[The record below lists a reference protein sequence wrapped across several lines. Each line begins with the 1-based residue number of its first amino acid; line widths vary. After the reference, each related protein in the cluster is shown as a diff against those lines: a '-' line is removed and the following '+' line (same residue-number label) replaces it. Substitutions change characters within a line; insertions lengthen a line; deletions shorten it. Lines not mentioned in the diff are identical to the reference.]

1 VNAIAMA
8 NRKGTAF
15 YDDDDFDDGYDDD
28 DYDDD
33 YWGEDDDQYVDDHVS
48 APEMPPKPSGK
59 QNLKPS
65 SQQQGVS
72 KQQVEKK
79 NARVE
84 GQMKTLAVSGSKEF
98 KNDAALQSLCDQAAA
113 EESSSGGKTMLNLVV
128 LGHVDAGKSTLMG
141 RMLYETGVVSDRDIL
156 KAQKEAKAIG
166 KGSFAWA
173 WMLDERPEER
183 SRGVTVDVAMAHFET
198 PHKRVTLLDAPGH
211 RDFVPNMISGAS
223 QADAALV
230 VIDGSE
236 GGFESGM
243 SSANIANPLGGGQTR
258 EHIQL
263 AQSLGIE
270 QIVVVI
276 TKLDTCSESESRFA
290 HIKESMK
297 DFIHISGYDAMCTIQ
312 WTLAVGLTGD
322 NMTTLPTNESLQ
334 WYKGP
339 TLIDAIDSLES
350 PKRNVHGPL
359 RLSITEACGKGSKNV
374 IISGK
379 VHQGAFKVGTK
390 VQFVPPGEE
399 GTVKSIS
406 AKSSTTAV
414 ARAGDTVEATVAVSD
429 PSLIHAGSVMCSKMH
444 PIKLATAFK
453 ARITVLDIVIPLLHG
468 QNVTLHAH
476 ATRGTGVITKILSLI
491 DEHTDEVKKERPR
504 CLLKGQAAIV
514 EIKPSLPMPL
524 EAFEDCKSLARV
536 ALRDG
541 GRTLAVGKVVQIHT
555 E

>member
-1 VNAIAMA
+1 MA
-8 NRKGTAF
+8 NRKGAAF

-33 YWGEDDDQYVDDHVS
+33 YWDEDDDQYADREYIT
-48 APEMPPKPSGK
+48 APEVSSKPPVKQNPKPK
-59 QNLKPS
+59 AQDKAP
-65 SQQQGVS
+65 
-72 KQQVEKK
+72 KQQTETMNSKVES
-79 NARVE
+79 
-84 GQMKTLAVSGSKEF
+84 QMKTLAVSSNGAF
-98 KNDAALQSLCDQAAA
+98 KNDPGLQSLCDQAAA

-141 RMLYETGVVSDRDIL
+141 RMLYETGVVGDKEIS

-183 SRGVTVDVAMAHFET
+183 SRGVTVDVAMAYFET

-223 QADAALV
+223 QADAAFV

-276 TKLDTCSESESRFA
+276 TKLDTCSDPKSRFS
-290 HIKESMK
+290 HIKESME
-297 DFIHISGYDAMCTIQ
+297 DFMQKSGYDTVNKIQ

-322 NMTTLPTNESLQ
+322 NITALPTSESLQ

-339 TLIDAIDSLES
+339 TLIEAIDSLES
-350 PKRNVHGPL
+350 PQRKVDGPL
-359 RLSITEACGKGSKNV
+359 RLSVSEASGKGSKNV
-374 IISGK
+374 VVSGK

-390 VQFVPPGEE
+390 VKFIPPGEE
-399 GTVKSIS
+399 GTIKSIS
-406 AKSSTTAV
+406 AKSIATHV
-414 ARAGDTVEATVAVSD
+414 ARAGDSVEATVTVSD
-429 PSLIHAGSVMCSKMH
+429 PSLIHAGSVMCSKLY
-444 PIKLATAFK
+444 PIKLASSFT

-476 ATRGTGVITKILSLI
+476 ATRGTGVITKILSLV

-514 EIKPSLPMPL
+514 EIKPSQPMPL
-524 EAFEDCKSLARV
+524 EAFGHCKSLARV

-541 GRTLAVGKVVQIHT
+541 GRTLAVGKVLHIYT

>member
-1 VNAIAMA
+1 MA
-8 NRKGTAF
+8 NRKGAAL

-28 DYDDD
+28 DYEDD
-33 YWGEDDDQYVDDHVS
+33 YWDEDEDQYADEDVP
-48 APEMPPKPSGK
+48 APEAPPKPPVK
-59 QNLKPS
+59 QNTNTQHKAAGI
-65 SQQQGVS
+65 QKAKDV
-72 KQQVEKK
+72 KVEK
-79 NARVE
+79 
-84 GQMKTLAVSGSKEF
+84 QMKTLAVSSTGEF
-98 KNDAALQSLCDQAAA
+98 QNDAGLQSLCDQAAA
-113 EESSSGGKTMLNLVV
+113 EESSSGGKTTLNLVV

-141 RMLYETGVVSDRDIL
+141 RMLYETGVVGDREIL
-156 KAQKEAKAIG
+156 KAQKEAREIG

-276 TKLDTCSESESRFA
+276 TKLDTCSDSETRFA
-290 HIKESMK
+290 HIKDSME
-297 DFIHISGYDAMCTIQ
+297 DFIHLSGYDATSTIQ

-322 NMTTLPTNESLQ
+322 NMTALPTNESLQ
-334 WYKGP
+334 WYNGP
-339 TLIDAIDSLES
+339 TLIEAIDSLQS
-350 PKRNVHGPL
+350 PTRNVHAPL
-359 RLSITEACGKGSKNV
+359 RLSVTEASGKGSKNV
-374 IISGK
+374 IVTGK
-379 VHQGAFKVGTK
+379 VHQGAFKIGTK
-390 VQFVPPGEE
+390 VVFVPPGEE

-406 AKSSTTAV
+406 ATSSSTAV

-429 PSLIHAGSVMCSKMH
+429 PSLIHAGSVMCSRLH
-444 PIKLATAFK
+444 PIRLAISFK

-524 EAFEDCKSLARV
+524 EVFGDCRSLARV

-541 GRTLAVGKVVQIHT
+541 GRTLAVGKVLHIHA